1 MNSDLPPPS
10 LPPPSLPAVPPP
22 GIPPPD
28 AARTTNQAP
37 APVTSVGIPPA
48 AGRKKAKPPAL
59 EDSAAALD
67 DDQPLAEWLVAAVRD
82 CVIYPWRKSGWAIM
96 IPGAIFSVILSLAAF
111 APVLGFLPM
120 VLLMGYAAA
129 YFFDIVGTTIGGK
142 SELPEWP
149 GAQNFIEDIVR
160 PALQLI
166 ALSLISFLPSL
177 LWDFL
182 RPASAPP
189 GMLQDIL
196 SLAGCVYHPMAC
208 IAVVLTGSINSALPH
223 RVVPA
228 IIRAAP
234 AYFVT
239 VVTLL
244 LVAKLGQALNAA
256 LLKTLPLLFGYL
268 ISAVTALCLLIVH
281 ARLVGLIGRR
291 HREAIALG

>member
-1 MNSDLPPPS
+1 MNSSLPPPS

-22 GIPPPD
+22 DIPPPD
-28 AARTTNQAP
+28 AACATNQAP
-37 APVTSVGIPPA
+37 APVTSVGIPPV
-48 AGRKKAKPPAL
+48 AGKKKAEPAP
-59 EDSAAALD
+59 EEPAAALD
-67 DDQPLAEWLVAAVRD
+67 DSQPLAEWLVAAVRD
-82 CVIYPWRKSGWAIM
+82 CVIYPWRKSGWAIL
-96 IPGAIFSVILSLAAF
+96 IPGAIFSVILSIAAF
-111 APVLGFLPM
+111 APVLGFLPL
-120 VLLMGYAAA
+120 VFIMGYAAA
-129 YFFDIVGTTIGGK
+129 YFFEIVGTTIGGK
-142 SELPEWP
+142 NELPEWP

-177 LWDFL
+177 LWAFL
-182 RPASAPP
+182 RSEKSPP
-189 GMLQDIL
+189 SVISDMLF
-196 SLAGCVYHPMAC
+196 LAGCVYHPMAC

-239 VVTLL
+239 VVMLL
-244 LVAKLGQALNAA
+244 LVAKLGQALNTA
-256 LLKTLPLLFGYL
+256 LLKTLPLLIGHL

-291 HREAIALG
+291 HREEIALG